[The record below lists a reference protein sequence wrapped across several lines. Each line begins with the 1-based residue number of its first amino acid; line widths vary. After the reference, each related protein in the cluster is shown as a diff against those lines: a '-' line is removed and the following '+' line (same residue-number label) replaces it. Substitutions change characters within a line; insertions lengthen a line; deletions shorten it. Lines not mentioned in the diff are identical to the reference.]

1 MRPLTTETNSSDLP
15 RYPTLSAPLSF
26 EALGRIFD
34 KNLGAIISIIDL
46 DTRLI
51 YVNERFAKSFEMT
64 PAEMIGKT
72 LLDLY
77 DANHVKGFMP
87 YIQRAFAGEY
97 VTYERLGRVVG
108 STGVWHT
115 VAVTPLY
122 GPDGKV
128 MGAMS
133 SSMRVHELKVTVEA
147 LRSANERLSSHM
159 DNSPLV
165 VIELDD
171 HIRITRCSTHIAE
184 MAGLDAKRIVG
195 QPLLEVLGASEDL
208 QPLSAAFERLR
219 SAQETRNRVEVAL
232 LNANGKTV
240 HSEWFNSALTDA
252 SGTVQS
258 MMCLV
263 HDTTARV
270 LAERQLRQIATHDPL
285 TGLHN
290 RRALA
295 DRLEQALARVKR
307 AGSVLALLF
316 VDLDGFKLVNDQ
328 YGHGAGDEVLCEVAR
343 RLLLVTR
350 QTDAVARVGGDEF
363 VVLIETDVSTETVEV
378 MCERIMQ
385 SLRAPYSLPR
395 TIVEVGASIG
405 VALCPPAVMDA
416 VELMRRA
423 DAAMYTAKRAGKG
436 RVHYAVGEVGA
447 HSPTL

>member
-1 MRPLTTETNSSDLP
+1 LTTETNSSDPP
-15 RYPTLSAPLSF
+15 RYPNLSAPLSF

-64 PAEMIGKT
+64 PTEMVGKT
-72 LLDLY
+72 LFDLY
-77 DANHVKGFMP
+77 DATHINGFMP
-87 YIQRAFAGEY
+87 YVHRAFAGEY

-115 VAVTPLY
+115 VAVAPLF
-122 GPDGKV
+122 GPEGKV
-128 MGAMS
+128 MGAIS

-171 HIRITRCSTHIAE
+171 QLCVTRCSAHIAD
-184 MAGLDAKRIVG
+184 MVGLDANAIVG
-195 QPLLEVLGASEDL
+195 QALLGVLAAGEEDIT
-208 QPLSAAFERLR
+208 PLSGAFERLR
-219 SAQETRNRVEVAL
+219 TAGETRNRVEVAL
-232 LNANGKTV
+232 RHQSGKTV

-252 SGTVQS
+252 TGKVHS

-263 HDTTARV
+263 HDTTART
-270 LAERQLRQIATHDPL
+270 LAEAQLRQIATHDPL
-285 TGLHN
+285 TGLRN

-295 DRLEQALARVKR
+295 ERLEQALARVER
-307 AGSVLALLF
+307 SAGILALLF
-316 VDLDGFKLVNDQ
+316 VDLDGFKLVNDE

-343 RLLLVTR
+343 RLLLATR
-350 QTDAVARVGGDEF
+350 QTDVVARVGGDEF
-363 VVLIETDVSTETVEV
+363 VVLIETDVSTDFVEV
-378 MCERIMQ
+378 MCTRIMQ
-385 SLRAPYSLPR
+385 SLRMPCPFAR
-395 TIVEVGASIG
+395 GTAHIGASIG
-405 VALCPPAVMDA
+405 VAVCPPAVMDA

-436 RVHYAVGEVGA
+436 RVHYAVATADA
-447 HSPTL
+447 HPSTN